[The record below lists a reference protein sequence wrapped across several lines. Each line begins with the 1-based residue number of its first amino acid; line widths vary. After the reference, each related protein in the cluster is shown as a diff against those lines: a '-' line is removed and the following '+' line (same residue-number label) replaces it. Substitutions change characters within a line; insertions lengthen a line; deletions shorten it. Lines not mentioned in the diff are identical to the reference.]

1 METLEPIPV
10 HREPSGLLGS
20 FDQLLTEPLALLE
33 RARVGKSSLGPLLAG
48 GVLCAALYGA
58 AAGFFQGGWQILVAA
73 VKAPLILG
81 FTLLLCLPSLYV
93 LSSLAGA
100 RWTRRSFFAVSA
112 GFAATLALLLLALLP
127 IAWLFSVSSRYL
139 GSVVW
144 LHLFL
149 WALALILGW
158 RFLAR
163 SLAAVGA
170 QSGTAIWLLLFAVVS
185 CQVVTFL
192 RPVLWR
198 ERGEALFRSEEKMFF
213 LDHFSRSFGRPAI
226 DAKPTPKPATDPAAK
241 PADIPVQRR

>member
-10 HREPSGLLGS
+10 NREPRGLLGS

-33 RARVGKSSLGPLLAG
+33 QARVGKGSLAPLLAG
-48 GVLCAALYGA
+48 GLLCAALYGA

-73 VKAPLILG
+73 LKVPLILG

-100 RWTRRSFFAVSA
+100 RWTRRSFLAVMT
-112 GFAATLALLLLALLP
+112 GFMATLALLLLALLP

-144 LHLFL
+144 LHLVL
-149 WALALILGW
+149 WGLALVLGW

-163 SLAAVGA
+163 CLAVVGA
-170 QSGTAIWLLLFAVVS
+170 QGGTAVWLLLFAVVS
-185 CQVVTFL
+185 FQVATFL

-198 ERGEALFRSEEKMFF
+198 EPGEALFRSQEKMFF
-213 LDHFSRSFGRPAI
+213 LEHFGKSFDRPAI
-226 DAKPTPKPATDPAAK
+226 DANPEKTP
-241 PADIPVQRR
+241 

>member
-10 HREPSGLLGS
+10 HREPRGLLGS
-20 FDQLLTEPLALLE
+20 FDQLLTEPHALLE
-33 RARVGKSSLGPLLAG
+33 RARVGKVSLAPLLAG

-58 AAGFFQGGWQILVAA
+58 AAGFFQGDWQILVAA
-73 VKAPLILG
+73 LKAPLILG
-81 FTLLLCLPSLYV
+81 LTLLLCLPSLYV

-100 RWTRRSFFAVSA
+100 RWTRRSFLAVTT

-127 IAWLFSVSSRYL
+127 ITWLFSVSSRYL

-170 QSGTAIWLLLFAVVS
+170 RSGTVIWLVLFAVVS
-185 CQVVTFL
+185 CQVATFL

-198 ERGEALFRSEEKMFF
+198 ERGEALFQLEKKMFF
-213 LDHFSRSFGRPAI
+213 LDHFGNSFDRPPI
-226 DAKPTPKPATDPAAK
+226 DARPEEKPAGK
-241 PADIPVQRR
+241 R

>member
-10 HREPSGLLGS
+10 HREPRGLLGS

-48 GVLCAALYGA
+48 GGLCTALYGV

-100 RWTRRSFFAVSA
+100 RWTRRSFFAVA
-112 GFAATLALLLLALLP
+112 TGFAATLALLLLALLP

-149 WALALILGW
+149 WALALIIGW

-170 QSGTAIWLLLFAVVS
+170 QAGMVIWLFLFAVVS
-185 CQVVTFL
+185 CQVTTFL

-213 LDHFSRSFGRPAI
+213 LDHFGSSFGRSAI
-226 DAKPTPKPATDPAAK
+226 DAQPKPQPAPKPEAK
-241 PADIPVQRR
+241 PAARPAR